1 MRAFQAVDLIK
12 SSQLGEVY
20 ADIYN
25 TIEDIE
31 NAGYSPTSN
40 LDQYG
45 YRIYHYSGLN
55 KPYWKQNFAIVV
67 PV

>member
-1 MRAFQAVDLIK
+1 MRAFQAVDLIT
-12 SSQLGEVY
+12 SPQLGEVY

-31 NAGYSPTSN
+31 SAGYSPTSD

-45 YRIYHYSGLN
+45 YRIYHYSGLE
-55 KPYWKQNFAIVV
+55 KPYWKQDYAIVV